1 MTAAVEQSWIES
13 SLARLEE
20 LEARREQIAAT
31 AQPQELAEL
40 DEEIKGLYEALES
53 VAGDEEGEAANEAAA
68 PVAVAPAPVSEPV
81 PAATPEPSM
90 MPAPAANYDDDLD
103 IKPPSSKLPLI
114 LGAVLLIGGGVGAFM
129 FLGGDSKPEAP
140 PQAAGP
146 AKVIKASAVVEDTQE
161 PVVAKG
167 GDADRTAGTNYK
179 QSSRPAASNGGS
191 KRRSSSSSKKRGKK
205 NDGRK
210 VSFDGDSKDPLAGVE

>member
-40 DEEIKGLYEALES
+40 DEEIHGLYEALES
-53 VAGDEEGEAANEAAA
+53 VAGEDDEAANEAAA

-81 PAATPEPSM
+81 PAAMPEPSM
-90 MPAPAANYDDDLD
+90 PAPVADYDDDLD

-129 FLGGDSKPEAP
+129 FLGGDKKPEAP

-146 AKVIKASAVVEDTQE
+146 TKVIKASAVVEDTQE
-161 PVVAKG
+161 PIVAKG
-167 GDADRTAGTNYK
+167 GDADRTPGTTYK
-179 QSSRPAASNGGS
+179 ESNRPSAASSG
-191 KRRSSSSSKKRGKK
+191 KRRSGSSGKKRSSKK

-210 VSFDGDSKDPLAGVE
+210 VAFEDSKDPLAGVD